1 MSDAA
6 MKVDPE
12 YYNKRLLETNSQ
24 GAAAAPGRFPAASP
38 PSANPSWGGGVGG
51 GGVGGGG
58 SSGSAGSASRGGGLP
73 DLPDYLVRQHSLLGL
88 YLSLNPGDEADAE
101 RHWGFPQHQRAAI
114 VAATV
119 VVPLLMALFL
129 SGSWLWKASV
139 IAVVTVGVRLALSF
153 ALATFPDVELS
164 VQGYNLAVWPHF
176 TLGGLALI
184 AMVWFVTAAASG
196 TGWSTM
202 WLAFTSLL
210 FLACA
215 EAALRG
221 GMWHYRWWV
230 PAERFSFLKPWGDSY
245 SSVATGYGRGGGAGG
260 GPQSNS
266 YAPPRPTAA
275 GAAAVAAVAPRP
287 AQQYGGSIGEGGGV
301 GGGVSGGGG
310 GVEGTDG
317 AEMEGMN
324 GSDAPPAAS
333 KSENTNLLEENGKG
347 IESLE
352 DIFSESV

>member
-24 GAAAAPGRFPAASP
+24 RGAAAAGRFPAAAP
-38 PSANPSWGGGVGG
+38 PSATPSWGGGGGGASAGGGASTGGINGGNGG
-51 GGVGGGG
+51 GG
-58 SSGSAGSASRGGGLP
+58 RP

-88 YLSLNPGDEADAE
+88 CLSLNPGDEADAE
-101 RHWGFPQHQRAAI
+101 RQWGFPQHQRAAI

-119 VVPLLMALFL
+119 MVSLLMALFL

-139 IAVVTVGVRLALSF
+139 IAVVAVFVRLALSF
-153 ALATFPDVELS
+153 TLATFPDVEVS

-210 FLACA
+210 LLAFA
-215 EAALRG
+215 EGALRG

-245 SSVATGYGRGGGAGG
+245 SSVASGYGRGGAPGAG
-260 GPQSNS
+260 PQHTS

-275 GAAAVAAVAPRP
+275 AAVAPAAPRP
-287 AQQYGGSIGEGGGV
+287 AQQYGGSIGEGGRAVGVGVGVGDGVIGV
-301 GGGVSGGGG
+301 GGGGGG
-310 GVEGTDG
+310 
-317 AEMEGMN
+317 GMN
-324 GSDAPPAAS
+324 GSGATPAAS
-333 KSENTNLLEENGKG
+333 KSENTKLLEENGKG

-352 DIFSESV
+352 DIFSEPV